1 MRIGRY
7 LSDAGPIQNGLK
19 KRKFLSPLLFHFG
32 FEYTIANVQ
41 EDSAYCKYKRK
52 AARHCLDINE
62 ERTAQLVGISGDVS
76 YSVSWVSFSFPYR
89 V

>member
-62 ERTAQLVGISGDVS
+62 LVGISGNAS